1 MKKMQVMDIKEE
13 NIKKM
18 FNNKALE
25 QSSAHMHK
33 PDHSMNLDKRI
44 HKILG
49 TIKSKNEPIATPDH
63 GKKDS
68 YRSSSTQNKM
78 DKDNLQSNNT
88 YERSTTDT
96 FNSHSLKTETSTSI
110 KNLNS
115 TNLNSTTTTQ
125 ANMSEDRSIY
135 DSNNE
140 NKNLSDKFKAKRN
153 IINCANKIDN
163 LETNRPQS
171 APVKK

>member
-1 MKKMQVMDIKEE
+1 MRKMQVMDIKEE

-49 TIKSKNEPIATPDH
+49 TIKSKNEPIATPNH
-63 GKKDS
+63 FKDS

-78 DKDNLQSNNT
+78 ENDNL
-88 YERSTTDT
+88 
-96 FNSHSLKTETSTSI
+96 
-110 KNLNS
+110 
-115 TNLNSTTTTQ
+115 
-125 ANMSEDRSIY
+125 
-135 DSNNE
+135 
-140 NKNLSDKFKAKRN
+140 
-153 IINCANKIDN
+153 
-163 LETNRPQS
+163 
-171 APVKK
+171 